1 MKQTYNI
8 TPGHSDK
15 ISVVRKKNIK
25 NGITAENICL

>member
-8 TPGHSDK
+8 TPGHSD